1 MIARQGDFPEHAS
14 VPALKVIDFGMAE
27 QVEEGIANTANLYW
41 VARAMI
47 ELMTSQSSMLTISTY
62 KGIATR
68 ATEILPDGNGHLSPA
83 LDPELRD
90 FLALCLA
97 ADARYRPSLAV
108 ALQTAEAGTAK
119 VAESYGPYVRRE
131 TDEHIAMVLQILIY
145 DSETEEPTVDID
157 EILSADQDR
166 EG

>member
-14 VPALKVIDFGMAE
+14 VPALRVIDFGMAK
-27 QVEEGIANTANLYW
+27 QVEEGTANTANLYW
-41 VARAMI
+41 VAQAMI
-47 ELMTSQSSMLTISTY
+47 VLTTSSSVLTTSTY

-68 ATEILPDGNGHLSPA
+68 ATEILPDGNGHLYPA

-97 ADARYRPSLAV
+97 EDARYRPSLAV

>member
-27 QVEEGIANTANLYW
+27 QVEEGTANTANLYW
-41 VARAMI
+41 VAQAMI
-47 ELMTSQSSMLTISTY
+47 VLTTSSSVLTTSTY

-68 ATEILPDGNGHLSPA
+68 ATEILPDGNGHLYPA

>member
-14 VPALKVIDFGMAE
+14 VPALRVIDFGMAE
-27 QVEEGIANTANLYW
+27 QVEEGTANTANLYW
-41 VARAMI
+41 VAQAMI
-47 ELMTSQSSMLTISTY
+47 VLTTSSSVLTTSTY

-68 ATEILPDGNGHLSPA
+68 ATEILPDGNGHLYPA

-97 ADARYRPSLAV
+97 NDARYRPSLAV

>member
-14 VPALKVIDFGMAE
+14 VPALRVIDFGMAK
-27 QVEEGIANTANLYW
+27 QVEEGTANTANLYW
-41 VARAMI
+41 VAQAMI
-47 ELMTSQSSMLTISTY
+47 VLTTSSSVLTTSTY

-68 ATEILPDGNGHLSPA
+68 ATEILPDGNGHLYPA

-97 ADARYRPSLAV
+97 NDARYRPSLAV

>member
-27 QVEEGIANTANLYW
+27 QVEEGTANTANLYW
-41 VARAMI
+41 VAQAMI
-47 ELMTSQSSMLTISTY
+47 VLTTSSSVLTTSTY

-68 ATEILPDGNGHLSPA
+68 ATEILPDGNGHLYPA

-97 ADARYRPSLAV
+97 NDARYRPSLAV